1 MNLTAVIK
9 PIKYVTAKIGTGGGA
24 GRGDHEVVTAE
35 IAPDENVLPHHID
48 TLVGKY
54 YKSDELPITFTT
66 SGTALTDWKIY
77 GNEDGLGDYTGADL
91 YSGTLEQGRI
101 YDDSGGLDSSDT
113 RIRSDGYFAALQAG
127 TYRFNVTKS
136 ASASSAAMRACVYA
150 YDNNGNYLGYY
161 DSDWSEFPFQV
172 SLPAA
177 NYKIMISYT
186 DNGNILPAHVSDI
199 SCVPAGS
206 DVPVIT
212 DGYSIPVTVRGKNLF
227 DKNNYEI
234 VRLYPKGDGGAGG
247 RATSASIS
255 WSIVMPCQPSTNYVF
270 SMYNPTGTNYRNR
283 MNIGGYAVY
292 PVSGTAATIFDNSY
306 TRDGD
311 SDYVYNA
318 FVTDAN
324 THYLLIFL
332 WSDASY
338 TEEVVRNIIATVPM
352 QLEIGTERTDY
363 ETHTV
368 TFTVDHPLG
377 TSDYIS
383 KFSTGTNITT
393 YSGQNTLSVD
403 TTVQPS
409 QVYINYQS

>member
-9 PIKYVTAKIGTGGGA
+9 PIKYVTAKIGTGGGQ
-24 GRGDHEVVTAE
+24 GRSDHEVVTAE
-35 IAPDENVLPHHID
+35 ITPDENVLPHYID

-66 SGTALTDWKIY
+66 TGTALTDWKIY

-113 RIRSDGYFAALQAG
+113 RIRSNGYFAALQAG

-136 ASASSAAMRACVYA
+136 ASASSAAMRACLYA
-150 YDNNGNYLGYY
+150 YDNSGNYIGYFP
-161 DSDWSEFPFQV
+161 SNWAELPFQV

-177 NYKIMISYT
+177 NYKMMISYT
-186 DNGNILPAHVSDI
+186 DNGNILPSHVSSV

-206 DVPVIT
+206 DVPTIT

-234 VRLYPKGDGGAGG
+234 VRLYPKGDGGSNGK
-247 RATSASIS
+247 ATSASIS

-292 PVSGTAATIFDNSY
+292 PINGTAADTFDNTSA
-306 TRDGD
+306 RDG
-311 SDYVYNA
+311 DYVYNA
-318 FVTDAN
+318 FTTNSN
-324 THYLLIFL
+324 TNYLLIFL
-332 WSDASY
+332 WSDAIY
-338 TEEVVRNIIATVPM
+338 TEEFVRNVIATVPM

-383 KFSTGTNITT
+383 KVSTGTNITT

>member
-1 MNLTAVIK
+1 M
-9 PIKYVTAKIGTGGGA
+9 
-24 GRGDHEVVTAE
+24 
-35 IAPDENVLPHHID
+35 
-48 TLVGKY
+48 
-54 YKSDELPITFTT
+54 PITFTT
-66 SGTALTDWKIY
+66 TGKALTDWKIY

-101 YDDSGGLDSSDT
+101 YDNNGQLDSSDT

-136 ASASSAAMRACVYA
+136 ASASSAAMRACLYA
-150 YDNNGNYLGYY
+150 YDNSGNYIGYFP
-161 DSDWSEFPFQV
+161 SDWSEFPFQV

-186 DNGNILPAHVSDI
+186 DNGTITPAHVSDV

-206 DVPVIT
+206 DVPTIT

-227 DKNNYEI
+227 DKTNYEI

-270 SMYNPTGTNYRNR
+270 SMYTPSESGSDYYNR

-292 PVSGTAATIFDNSY
+292 PVNGTEADTFDNTY
-306 TRDGD
+306 ARDGD

-318 FVTDAN
+318 FTTGSSTN
-324 THYLLIFL
+324 YLLIFL
-332 WSDASY
+332 WSNARY
-338 TEEVVRNIIATVPM
+338 TEEVVREIIQNEQL
-352 QLEIGTERTDY
+352 QLEIGTERTAY
-363 ETHTV
+363 ESYFHNTV
-368 TFTVDHPLG
+368 TMTVNHPLDAG
-377 TSDYIS
+377 ESISRTSTGVNIPTSD
-383 KFSTGTNITT
+383 TLTNV
-393 YSGQNTLSVD
+393 LSVD
-403 TTVQPS
+403 TAVQPS
-409 QVYINYQS
+409 EVYLNFQT

>member
-35 IAPDENVLPHHID
+35 IAPDENVSPHYID
-48 TLVGKY
+48 ALVGKY
-54 YKSDELPITFTT
+54 YKTSELPIVFTT
-66 SGTALTDWKIY
+66 TGTTLTDWKIY
-77 GNEDGLGDYTGADL
+77 GNEDGVGDYTGADL

-186 DNGNILPAHVSDI
+186 DNSNILPAHVASV
-199 SCVPAGS
+199 SCVPAGA
-206 DVPVIT
+206 DVPTIT
-212 DGYSIPVTVRGKNLF
+212 DGYSIPVTV
-227 DKNNYEI
+227 
-234 VRLYPKGDGGAGG
+234 KGDNVIVDNL
-247 RATSASIS
+247 ASTTVNGITMTRNNDGS
-255 WSIVMPCQPSTNYVF
+255 VTFN
-270 SMYNPTGTNYRNR
+270 GT
-283 MNIGGYAVY
+283 A
-292 PVSGTAATIFDNSY
+292 TAATNFVIANNTQGVFDYYLIDRDLYYIDGSPEGAAVYKYIMSY
-306 TRDGD
+306 RYINENGD
-311 SDYVYNA
+311 PSSLARVPYGGAVLDNTNGDRNKIAPYISVWSGITCNQ
-318 FVTDAN
+318 VTFFPSLRKMN
-324 THYLLIFL
+324 
-332 WSDASY
+332 
-338 TEEVVRNIIATVPM
+338 
-352 QLEIGTERTDY
+352 
-363 ETHTV
+363 TV
-368 TFTVDHPLG
+368 TFTVNHPLG

-383 KFSTGTNITT
+383 KVNTGTNITT